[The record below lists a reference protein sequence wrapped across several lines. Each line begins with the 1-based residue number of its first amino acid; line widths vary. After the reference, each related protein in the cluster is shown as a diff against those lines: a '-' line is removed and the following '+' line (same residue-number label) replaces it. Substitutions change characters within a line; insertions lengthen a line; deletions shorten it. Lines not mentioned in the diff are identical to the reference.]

1 MSAMDRA
8 QRRALSS
15 FTLHHVPADFQSEI
29 VPAYSTSIFTIED
42 FSRMRN
48 NADPIYSPPLVVDGL
63 KWRLKVESFSDF
75 LFVNL
80 LHFIALLLKV
90 YPDGNGIVRGNYLSV
105 FLELTSGVSEPAK

>member
-8 QRRALSS
+8 ERRAFSS

-29 VPAYSTSIFTIED
+29 VPPYNTSVFAIED

-63 KWRLKVESFSDF
+63 KWRLKVKFLSNSCANLLDLITILQRFILTEMV
-75 LFVNL
+75 LFVVTTCQFFSN
-80 LHFIALLLKV
+80 
-90 YPDGNGIVRGNYLSV
+90 
-105 FLELTSGVSEPAK
+105 

>member
-29 VPAYSTSIFTIED
+29 VPPYSSSIFTIED

-63 KWRLKVESFSDF
+63 KWRLKVHIFQLSQDQ
-75 LFVNL
+75 L
-80 LHFIALLLKV
+80 LV
-90 YPDGNGIVRGNYLSV
+90 Y
-105 FLELTSGVSEPAK
+105 